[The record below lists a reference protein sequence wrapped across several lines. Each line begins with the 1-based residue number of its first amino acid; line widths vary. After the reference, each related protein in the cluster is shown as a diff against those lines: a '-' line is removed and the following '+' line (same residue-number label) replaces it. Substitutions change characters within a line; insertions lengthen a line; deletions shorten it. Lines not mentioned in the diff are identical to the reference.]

1 MDEEGQQLGVY
12 PIEEA
17 LALAQERDLDLVE
30 VAPSADPPVV
40 RILDFGRFLY
50 ESSKREREA
59 RKAQKAVEIKEI
71 RLRPK
76 TDDYHKGFK
85 LKRARRFLGQGAKVK
100 VRILFRGREITH
112 TRIGREILDKVASE
126 LSDIAV
132 VEQTPDM
139 EGRTM
144 LMVLAPTGGKK

>member
-1 MDEEGQQLGVY
+1 MDEKGEQLGVY
-12 PIEEA
+12 PIEKA
-17 LALAQERDLDLVE
+17 LALAQERELDLVE
-30 VAPSADPPVV
+30 VAPSAEPPVV

-59 RKAQKAVEIKEI
+59 RKAQKTVEIKEI

-76 TDDYHKGFK
+76 TDDYHRGFK
-85 LKRARRFLGQGAKVK
+85 LKRARRFLEQGAKVK
-100 VRILFRGREITH
+100 VRILFRGREIAH
-112 TRIGREILDKVASE
+112 TRIGREILDTVANE
-126 LSDIAV
+126 LSDIAA